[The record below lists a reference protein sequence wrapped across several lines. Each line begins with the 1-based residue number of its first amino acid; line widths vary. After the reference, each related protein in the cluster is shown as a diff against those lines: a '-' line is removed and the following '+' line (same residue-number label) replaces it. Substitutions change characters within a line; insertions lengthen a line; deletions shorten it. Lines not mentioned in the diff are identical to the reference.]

1 MNNDILAIQREIK
14 NLKIYKQKKAS
25 VLKTYTLPFSIDVEL
40 SYDNGRAT
48 NGIIGQTFSLGIIG
62 DNLPIAS
69 VEYDVEDL
77 DGRNTEVS
85 IYPIQIPEIHLNYYM
100 GWLTVSS
107 TNASDI
113 ADTQGGNTKTITMNF
128 NAISTSK
135 LTYSGQ

>member
-1 MNNDILAIQREIK
+1 MNNDILAIKREIK

-25 VLKTYTLPFSIDVEL
+25 VLKTYALPFSVDVKL
-40 SYDNGRAT
+40 SYDNGVAT
-48 NGIIGQTFSLGIIG
+48 NGLLGQTFDLDIIG
-62 DNLPIAS
+62 DNLPITS
-69 VEYDVEDL
+69 IEYDVEDL
-77 DGRNTEVS
+77 DGRQVRVDIS
-85 IYPIQIPEIHLNYYM
+85 PIIIPELHLNYYM
-100 GWLTVSS
+100 VWLIVSS